1 MNWLEK
7 DSRMQYRIKCL
18 LAWKEQAEKENNKW
32 ASDIAT
38 KHILSLQKSMIKQE
52 MTYGIK
58 LH

>member
-1 MNWLEK
+1 
-7 DSRMQYRIKCL
+7 MQYRIKCL